1 MDSDPVTRSWLPE
14 GPSRWSVMLP
24 QEAGAVRTARTSVEQ
39 WLHDA
44 PARVRDDARSVVTE
58 LVSNAVRYGRP
69 PIQLKIERQAHG
81 WHIDVSDSGNR
92 RFGPRARN
100 EEGGWGLRIVG
111 ALAEDWGIAEDASRV
126 WCILR
131 ADDPPAKSHGAS
143 SGEGAPRSVPAAR
156 D

>member
-1 MDSDPVTRSWLPE
+1 
-14 GPSRWSVMLP
+14 MLP

-39 WLHDA
+39 WLGDA

-69 PIQLKIERQAHG
+69 PIHLGIERHG
-81 WHIDVSDSGNR
+81 GEWHIDVADSGNR
-92 RFGPRARN
+92 RFGPRAGN
-100 EEGGWGLRIVG
+100 EQGGWGLRIVG

-126 WCILR
+126 WCVLR
-131 ADDPPAKSHGAS
+131 ADDPPAKSHRAS
-143 SGEGAPRSVPAAR
+143 SGEGAPRSGTIAR